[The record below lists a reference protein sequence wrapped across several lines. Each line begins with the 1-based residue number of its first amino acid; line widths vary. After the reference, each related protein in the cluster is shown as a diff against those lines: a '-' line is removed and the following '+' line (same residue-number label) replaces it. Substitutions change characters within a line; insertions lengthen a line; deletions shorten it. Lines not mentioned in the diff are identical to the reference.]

1 MLTKSEKV
9 VNESI
14 CDLLDILFKVG
25 DMDYLTYKSKM
36 LEFKGGHRLLK
47 KDASI
52 CFMEK
57 LERSQNKQGS
67 K

>member
-1 MLTKSEKV
+1 MLTESEKI
-9 VNESI
+9 VNGSV

-25 DMDYLTYKSKM
+25 DMDYSTYKSKM

-52 CFMEK
+52 CFKEK
-57 LERSQNKQGS
+57 LERSQNKKDS